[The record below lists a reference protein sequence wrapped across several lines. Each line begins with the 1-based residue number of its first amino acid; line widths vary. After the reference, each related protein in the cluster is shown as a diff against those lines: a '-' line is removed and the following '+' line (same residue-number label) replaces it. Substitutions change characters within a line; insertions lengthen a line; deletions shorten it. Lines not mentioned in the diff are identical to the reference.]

1 MAVPLRQIWWSEIL
15 EMEKS
20 ILISILSRISLK
32 KAKLTGSIRH
42 IIRILKSG
50 IPIYNSK
57 VPDTADRKT
66 KSRRRTQAITKT
78 HT

>member
-32 KAKLTGSIRH
+32 KAELTGSFRH
-42 IIRILKSG
+42 IKRILKSG

-66 KSRRRTQAITKT
+66 KGRRRTKAITKT